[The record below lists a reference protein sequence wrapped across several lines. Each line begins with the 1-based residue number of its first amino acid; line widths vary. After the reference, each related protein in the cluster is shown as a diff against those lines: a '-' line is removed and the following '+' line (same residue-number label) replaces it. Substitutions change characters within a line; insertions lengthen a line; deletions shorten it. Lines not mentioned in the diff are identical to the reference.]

1 MATVIYKERRKSSIG
16 QALRLAGDQ
25 IAKGIYAAKEREH
38 QQEMQEDRQQ
48 HQFDYLKKQA
58 ELNLNN
64 TMTGKRYE
72 QTSKN
77 IQSGRDALVYDFFAT
92 HTEDTKYGPRLSA
105 TSKTEWAKS
114 SAALMAGASN
124 DTRKFVEDRLGKF
137 DETFQTEK
145 VVADHK
151 KAFAAMD
158 GPTELAYMINE
169 NPESV
174 KTTHDLYYGKG
185 GMLSRGVDEVIA
197 RLTLG
202 HLNIESLMKKDS
214 LGSLQFQQATKDAAG
229 GHGVPVAAVIK
240 DPRFAPLANKHRWY
254 KTQIGNVDRQLITA
268 EGSERAELEQMRNI
282 YVGMRSMS
290 AEKEVV
296 QGIIKE
302 FKADF
307 NQADIARFFTLKAKN
322 EYIPRDLRDR
332 LSKTAVGQGLVN
344 TYIET
349 QALDEKLIADAG
361 DLEELK
367 ERMQSYNELETDW
380 ASDPL
385 YMKVKQHSGAK
396 NALAT
401 HSMARILLSEA
412 ALFAEHIAPE
422 FPEDHHGKDTGGAF
436 LAHAMQHYSGEG
448 GAALLRST
456 YQDKFNLTVSG
467 KLMAIFDNQ
476 IQGKTPDADDW
487 KIIEGVFANQSLS
500 HFIPIVKDILATA
513 QDPFKTV
520 TVGDTTVTAKQ
531 ANLPAFIQAN
541 IKLGEFTNDNLSR
554 NAAVQL
560 TMNAMGQLDLKEID
574 KTKLMGAL
582 KGDALEAVTKLYQD
596 SAATQLAI
604 AEGKAAGV
612 ISEEDIASGTF
623 NLASAEAIQQTIK
636 TRKAKSES
644 DANQAVFSMPSTG
657 PLSKGQQRY
666 LSLASAD
673 VQKAF
678 WGKRTTASD
687 LAEKRRYDDFIVNRD
702 NAERL
707 AVLTNLKLVNPAIK
721 QSDVFLTALAKDA
734 TLAGTFVREALQEQ
748 TEDKVSFA
756 AKTTAK
762 WRLKLHDKLIKNFYD
777 TTRSSKLDLTA
788 TTGANGEFT
797 VTNNTTGKLLNPDQ
811 VNQLSQLTTQ
821 VMARDNWVKV
831 NQGILMSAAGSMVD
845 KNTMFTGS
853 RKDINVLAASLANQM
868 WARSLNLGMVPDWGI
883 ILTESNKLALEGM
896 GTLKIAGENLG
907 KFSNVLASEEYKD
920 VSARAD
926 AMIDGRPFPSHGIKF
941 GPDVM
946 IPESFQEDRQENQKR
961 LEFTEQAGINNVLD
975 ANTMDGLQIVFGKT
989 ELDSSSPQVRADLFK
1004 DLLDYDPVENFDAIT
1019 ALITID
1025 SLYRMGEATDN
1036 KTQQNYATRVKDSFV
1051 NAIESLGP
1059 GLATA
1064 AQDGSISPNA
1074 PFRKGRQVWDKGM
1087 FELWE
1092 SNLANLTKE
1101 HESELKHLVISAQ
1114 NMLKQ
1119 QLNGR

>member
-1 MATVIYKERRKSSIG
+1 MATVIYKARRKSSIG

-25 IAKGIYAAKEREH
+25 IAKGIYATKEREH

-92 HTEDTKYGPRLSA
+92 HTEDTEHGPRLSA
-105 TSKTEWAKS
+105 ASKTEWAKS

-137 DETFQTEK
+137 DETFQTEETVK
-145 VVADHK
+145 NNWRAF
-151 KAFAAMD
+151 KAMG
-158 GPTELAYMINE
+158 GPSELKYMINE
-169 NPESV
+169 SPESV

-197 RLTLG
+197 KLTLG
-202 HLNIESLMKKDS
+202 HLNIESLMNKDS
-214 LGSLQFQQATKDAAG
+214 LGSLQFKQAAKDAAG
-229 GHGVPVAAVIK
+229 GHGVPIAAVIK

-268 EGSERAELEQMRNI
+268 EGTERAELEQMRNI

-307 NQADIARFFTLKAKN
+307 NQADIARFFKLKAKN
-322 EYIPRDLRDR
+322 EYIPEDLRGR

-367 ERMQSYNELETDW
+367 ERMQTELETDW

-422 FPEDHHGKDTGGAF
+422 FPDAKDAGDAF

-467 KLMAIFDNQ
+467 KLMDLVNRQ
-476 IQGKTPDADDW
+476 IQGKTPDDDDW
-487 KIIEGVFANQSLS
+487 KMIQGVFANQSLS
-500 HFIPIVKDILATA
+500 HFIPIVNDILATA

-531 ANLPAFIQAN
+531 SNLPAFIQAN

-560 TMNAMGQLDLKEID
+560 TMNAMGQLDLKELD
-574 KTKLMGAL
+574 KKNLIGAL

-612 ISEEDIASGTF
+612 ISVEDIAGGIF

-636 TRKAKSES
+636 TRKAKSET

-666 LSLASAD
+666 LSLAGAD

-687 LAEKRRYDDFIVNRD
+687 LAEKRRYDDFIINRD

-707 AVLTNLKLVNPAIK
+707 TVLTNLKLVNPAVE
-721 QSDVFLTALAKDA
+721 QSNTFLEALAKDA

-756 AKTTAK
+756 AKTAAK

-788 TTGANGEFT
+788 TTGPNGEFT
-797 VTNNTTGKLLNPDQ
+797 VTNNTTGKLLNLTQ
-811 VNQLSQLTTQ
+811 VNQLSELTTQ
-821 VMARDNWVKV
+821 VMARDNWVKL
-831 NQGILMSAAGSMVD
+831 NQGILMGAAGSMVD

-853 RKDINVLAASLANQM
+853 RKDTNVLAASLANQM
-868 WARSLNLGMVPDWGI
+868 WARSLNLGMVPDWGT

-896 GTLKIAGENLG
+896 GTLKIAGDNLG
-907 KFSNVLASEEYKD
+907 KFANVLASPEYKD

-926 AMIDGRPFPSHGIKF
+926 AMIDTMPFSSHGIKF

-946 IPESFQEDRQENQKR
+946 IPESFQEDTQENQKR
-961 LEFTEQAGINNVLD
+961 VEFTEQAGIDNVLNAD
-975 ANTMDGLQIVFGKT
+975 TMAGLQIVFGKT

-1025 SLYRMGEATDN
+1025 SLYKMGEATDN
-1036 KTQQNYATRVKDSFV
+1036 KTQQNYATIVKDSFV
-1051 NAIESLGP
+1051 NGIKSLGS

-1114 NMLKQ
+1114 NMIRQ

>member
-1 MATVIYKERRKSSIG
+1 
-16 QALRLAGDQ
+16 
-25 IAKGIYAAKEREH
+25 
-38 QQEMQEDRQQ
+38 
-48 HQFDYLKKQA
+48 
-58 ELNLNN
+58 
-64 TMTGKRYE
+64 
-72 QTSKN
+72 
-77 IQSGRDALVYDFFAT
+77 
-92 HTEDTKYGPRLSA
+92 
-105 TSKTEWAKS
+105 
-114 SAALMAGASN
+114 
-124 DTRKFVEDRLGKF
+124 
-137 DETFQTEK
+137 
-145 VVADHK
+145 
-151 KAFAAMD
+151 
-158 GPTELAYMINE
+158 
-169 NPESV
+169 
-174 KTTHDLYYGKG
+174 
-185 GMLSRGVDEVIA
+185 
-197 RLTLG
+197 
-202 HLNIESLMKKDS
+202 
-214 LGSLQFQQATKDAAG
+214 
-229 GHGVPVAAVIK
+229 
-240 DPRFAPLANKHRWY
+240 
-254 KTQIGNVDRQLITA
+254 
-268 EGSERAELEQMRNI
+268 
-282 YVGMRSMS
+282 
-290 AEKEVV
+290 
-296 QGIIKE
+296 
-302 FKADF
+302 
-307 NQADIARFFTLKAKN
+307 
-322 EYIPRDLRDR
+322 
-332 LSKTAVGQGLVN
+332 
-344 TYIET
+344 
-349 QALDEKLIADAG
+349 
-361 DLEELK
+361 
-367 ERMQSYNELETDW
+367 
-380 ASDPL
+380 
-385 YMKVKQHSGAK
+385 
-396 NALAT
+396 
-401 HSMARILLSEA
+401 
-412 ALFAEHIAPE
+412 
-422 FPEDHHGKDTGGAF
+422 
-436 LAHAMQHYSGEG
+436 MQHYSSEG

-456 YQDKFNLTVSG
+456 YQDKFNQTVSG
-467 KLMAIFDNQ
+467 TLMRIVDNQ
-476 IQGKTPDADDW
+476 TKGKEPGDEDW
-487 KIIEGVFANQSLS
+487 KIIEGIFANQSLS
-500 HFIPIVKDILATA
+500 HYIPIVKDILATA
-513 QDPFKTV
+513 QDPFRTV

-531 ANLPAFIQAN
+531 SNLPAFIQAN

-560 TMNAMGQLDLKEID
+560 TMNAMGQLDLD
-574 KTKLMGAL
+574 TATKTKLMGTL
-582 KGDALEAVTKLYQD
+582 KGDALGAVTKLYQD

-612 ISEEDIASGTF
+612 ISDEDIADGIF

-636 TRKAKSES
+636 GRKAKSEGA
-644 DANQAVFSMPSTG
+644 ANQAVFSMPSTG
-657 PLSKGQQRY
+657 PLSKGQQHY

-678 WGKRTTASD
+678 WDKRTTASD
-687 LAEKRRYDDFIVNRD
+687 LEEQRRYDDFIANRD

-707 AVLTNLKLVNPAIK
+707 AVLTNLTLVNPAV
-721 QSDVFLTALAKDA
+721 QQNDTFLKALAKDP

-756 AKTTAK
+756 TKTTAK

-797 VTNNTTGKLLNPDQ
+797 VTNNATGKLLSPDQ

-831 NQGILMSAAGSMVD
+831 NQGILMGAAGSMVD

-853 RKDINVLAASLANQM
+853 RKDTNVLAASLANQM

-926 AMIDGRPFPSHGIKF
+926 AMIDKMPFPSHGIKF

-946 IPESFQEDRQENQKR
+946 IPESFQEDAQENQKR

-1004 DLLDYDPVENFDAIT
+1004 DLLEYDPVENFDAIT